1 MLEKFLKFNNL
12 NFILKRF
19 IKDESGEINMIAIV
33 LILIVVIIL
42 AVIFKDSMESL
53 LKSIFTRLEND
64 VNNF

>member
-1 MLEKFLKFNNL
+1 MLEKIMKFKHGKL
-12 NFILKRF
+12 ILERF

-42 AVIFKDSMESL
+42 AVIFKDSMEAL

-64 VNNF
+64 INNF

>member
-1 MLEKFLKFNNL
+1 MLEKIIQFNNL

-19 IKDESGEINMIAIV
+19 IQDESGEINMIAIV

>member
-1 MLEKFLKFNNL
+1 MLDKLIQFNMPNP
-12 NFILKRF
+12 ILKRY

-53 LKSIFTRLEND
+53 LKRIFTRLEND